1 MVTELISI
9 KNIAF
14 AYEKKEV
21 FSNLSLSL
29 ESGEICCLIGSNGCG
44 KTTLLDCILGIHEVK
59 GGEIFVENKNIK
71 DYLRHE
77 LARKISYV
85 PQIHEIT
92 FPYKVLQAV
101 VMGRAAY
108 LNFFSAPGK
117 EDEDI
122 AMDCLRKVGMDHL
135 ADKPYTQISGGEM
148 QLVML
153 ARALAQ
159 DTNIII
165 MDEPT
170 AHLDLKNELLFL
182 ETVADLVTNHKVSV
196 LIATH
201 MPNHS
206 FYFENKGLNVTL
218 AMMSD
223 GNIQEKG
230 RPGEILTESNIRRL
244 YKIDARLL
252 EYTLEDGRT
261 LKQIVPLSTKY

>member
-1 MVTELISI
+1 
-9 KNIAF
+9 
-14 AYEKKEV
+14 
-21 FSNLSLSL
+21 
-29 ESGEICCLIGSNGCG
+29 
-44 KTTLLDCILGIHEVK
+44 
-59 GGEIFVENKNIK
+59 
-71 DYLRHE
+71 
-77 LARKISYV
+77 
-85 PQIHEIT
+85 
-92 FPYKVLQAV
+92 
-101 VMGRAAY
+101 MGRTAY
-108 LNFFSAPGK
+108 VNFFSAPGE
-117 EDEDI
+117 EDEAI
-122 AMDCLRKVGMDHL
+122 AMDCLKRVGMDHL

-182 ETVADLVTNHKVSV
+182 ETVADLVNNNEVAV

-206 FYFENKGLNVTL
+206 FYFENKGLNITL

-230 RPGEILTESNIRRL
+230 RPKEILTEANIRRL
-244 YKIDARLL
+244 YKIDARILDC
-252 EYTLEDGRT
+252 TLEDGRE

>member
-1 MVTELISI
+1 MELIQV
-9 KNIAF
+9 KDAAF

-21 FSNLSLSL
+21 FSNVSLSL
-29 ESGEICCLIGSNGCG
+29 GSGEICCLIGPNGCG
-44 KTTLLDCILGIHEVK
+44 KTTLLDCILGFHHINSGEILIYNKYIHEYRK
-59 GGEIFVENKNIK
+59 
-71 DYLRHE
+71 HE
-77 LARKISYV
+77 LAQRIAYV
-85 PQIHEIT
+85 PQSHTKT

-108 LNFFSAPGK
+108 INFFSAPGK

-122 AMDCLRKVGMDHL
+122 AMNCLERVGMAHL
-135 ADKPYTQISGGEM
+135 AEMPYTQISGGEM

-159 DTNIII
+159 DTKVII

-170 AHLDLKNELLFL
+170 AHLDFKNELLFL
-182 ETVADLVTNHKVSV
+182 ETVADLIKNKDVSV
-196 LIATH
+196 LMATH

-218 AMMSD
+218 AMMNN
-223 GNIQEKG
+223 GMLEPKG
-230 RPGEILTESNIRRL
+230 KPKDILTEEKLRQL

-252 EYTLEDGRT
+252 EYIFEDGSE
-261 LKQIVPLSTKY
+261 LKQIVPLSTKV